1 MDALLVARAP
11 AKLNLSLAIKG
22 RRADGYH
29 TLESLVAFT
38 RFGDTLTLQPGLP
51 LALEVTGATAAAS
64 GPAADNLVLKAAS
77 NFADLF
83 AGAPLGRF
91 HLVKHIPVAAGL
103 GGGSSDAAAALR
115 LLAQAHN
122 IAQGH
127 AAVFEA
133 ARRTGADVPVCL
145 AAKPRFMRG
154 MGDELGPVLDL
165 PPLIC
170 VLVNPG
176 VALATRAVFAALRL
190 QPGATA
196 FASPAPLISAAM
208 PATSLVAA
216 LKRSGNDMEDAS
228 QLLAPVIGGVLAVLG
243 GAPGCKLARV
253 TGSGATCFGLF
264 TSRRAAQSAVA
275 AIRRGHPEWWVRAS
289 VLG

>member
-1 MDALLVARAP
+1 MEALVARAP
-11 AKLNLSLAIKG
+11 AKLNLSLAITG

-29 TLESLVAFT
+29 TLDSLVAFA

-51 LALEVTGATAAAS
+51 LALEVEGATAAAS
-64 GPAADNLVLKAAS
+64 GPAADNLVLKAAGH
-77 NFADLF
+77 FAALF
-83 AGAPLGRF
+83 AGAALGHF
-91 HLVKHIPVAAGL
+91 HLVKRIPVAAGL

-115 LLAQAHN
+115 LLAKAHN
-122 IAQGH
+122 VAPDH

-145 AAKPRFMRG
+145 AAKPRFMRNI
-154 MGDELGPVLDL
+154 GDELGPVLDL

-176 VALATRAVFAALRL
+176 VALATGEVFAAMRL
-190 QPGATA
+190 TPGATA
-196 FASPAPLISAAM
+196 LAATAPLISAAM
-208 PATSLVAA
+208 PAASLMAA
-216 LKRSGNDMEDAS
+216 LQGSGNDMEDAA
-228 QLLAPVIGGVLAVLG
+228 QVLAPVIGGVLAVLG
-243 GAPGCKLARV
+243 GAPGCRLARM

-264 TSRRAAQSAVA
+264 TTRRGAQSAVA

-289 VLG
+289 ALG